1 MSREELNPCR
11 RARLTMRRAL
21 PQSGPHYR
29 AAPAVRARRERG
41 DAMRQ
46 SGSRSILRAV
56 LIAVLTTVVLLAGAG
71 AFVAQAADPIKIG
84 FGMALTGGLSANGKP
99 ALLAV
104 QIWKDDINKK
114 GGLLGR
120 PVDLVYYD
128 DQTNPATV
136 PGIYSKL
143 LDVDKVNLIISGY
156 GTNLIAPLLPIAM
169 ERKLTLM
176 GMFGLA
182 NNEKYQ
188 YPNYFQIQPAG
199 PDPQVSTAI
208 GFFELAAKQ
217 NPKPQTVAMVGADA
231 EYPQNA
237 LVGARELVKKY
248 GFKTVYDKTYPP
260 NTTDYTP
267 IVRAIKATNADVVF
281 VASCP
286 PDSVGMLRA
295 AHEVGL
301 QPKMFGGGMVG
312 LMFTTIMTSMG
323 PMLNGVVNYD
333 FWAPEPPMLAMP
345 GIKEFLKEYQV
356 RAEKEKVDPLGYYLP
371 PYSYAVGQ
379 VLGQAVEA
387 TKSLDQQKIADHI
400 RANEFSTIVVQ
411 YQKIQGTSIEQFRGP
426 GKKVVLWPDE
436 FKSGTIIYP
445 YASAL
450 K

>member
-1 MSREELNPCR
+1 MSRQRSLKL
-11 RARLTMRRAL
+11 ALT
-21 PQSGPHYR
+21 
-29 AAPAVRARRERG
+29 
-41 DAMRQ
+41 
-46 SGSRSILRAV
+46 
-56 LIAVLTTVVLLAGAG
+56 LIALVLTIVLASGG
-71 AFVAQAADPIKIG
+71 MFVARGADPIKLG

-99 ALLAV
+99 ALLAL
-104 QIWKDDINKK
+104 QIWKDDVNKK

-120 PVDLVYYD
+120 QVELVFYD
-128 DQTNPATV
+128 DQTNPATI

-143 LDVDKVNLIISGY
+143 LDVDKVDLIISGY

-169 ERKLTLM
+169 ERKLTLI

-199 PDPQVSTAI
+199 PDPQTSTAI

-237 LVGARELVKKY
+237 LVGARELVKKF

-267 IVRAIKATNADVVF
+267 IVRAIKATNADIVF
-281 VASCP
+281 VASYP

-333 FWAPEPPMLAMP
+333 FWAPEPPMLAIA

-400 RANEFSTIVVQ
+400 RATEFNTIVGKIKFGKNGEWAKGRTLMVQ
-411 YQKIQGTSIEQFRGP
+411 YQKIKGNGIDQFRGAGTKP
-426 GKKVVLWPDE
+426 VLWPDE
-436 FKSGTIIYP
+436 LKSGNIIYP